1 MNKLLIVMNMFLLF
15 SQIEY
20 AIGASRGLQSIQI
33 LCPDASSTTLKKAD
47 LNMFKKDSDSIYISI
62 DDYLENKQKI
72 DNPEGL
78 NFQFAAFITDYVS
91 FLKLQNYRN
100 ILNNEII
107 PEFQQFM
114 NFDAPCELTGQYSKQ
129 NVNDYLTMLNDRL
142 KLLQT
147 LGRIGEISEISDKSE
162 RS

>member
-15 SQIEY
+15 SQIEC
-20 AIGASRGLQSIQI
+20 AIGTSGVLQSIQI

-47 LNMFKKDSDSIYISI
+47 TNMFKKDSDSIYISI
-62 DDYLENKQKI
+62 DDYLENKQSI
-72 DNPEGL
+72 DDTKGL
-78 NFQFAAFITDYVS
+78 NSQFAEFITDYAS

-100 ILNNEII
+100 ILNSEVI

-114 NFDAPCELTGQYSKQ
+114 NFDAPCELTGQYSEQ
-129 NVNDYLTMLNDRL
+129 DVNDYLNMLKDRL
-142 KLLQT
+142 TLLQT
-147 LGRIGEISEISDKSE
+147 LGRIGEISDKSE